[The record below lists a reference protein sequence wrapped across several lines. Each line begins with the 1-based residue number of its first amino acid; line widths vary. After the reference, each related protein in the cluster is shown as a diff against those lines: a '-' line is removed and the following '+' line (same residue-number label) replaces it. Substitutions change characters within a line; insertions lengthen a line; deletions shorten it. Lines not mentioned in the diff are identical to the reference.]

1 MGKIDNAVL
10 QARLLSLSSDSIP
23 VNVKKLAKGLNVTVL
38 YEDIGECSGFYT
50 ARSCGCYIVVNKN
63 QPTVRQRWT
72 ISHELGHHAL
82 PSPRSIEYFST
93 RERACNTFAAE
104 LLMPEN
110 AVRLYLPSF
119 LCNTWT
125 DTSDAMAKYFD
136 VSPQA
141 ALFRLEE
148 LNIIENISVNQLR
161 EAYIAVKAMNMPEHS
176 QLPAAMQ
183 IADFISEM
191 SKDKN

>member
-10 QARLLSLSSDSIP
+10 QARLLSLNSDSIP
-23 VNVKKLAKGLNVTVL
+23 VNVRKLAKDLDITVL
-38 YEDIGECSGFYT
+38 FENLGECSGFYT
-50 ARSCGCYIVVNKN
+50 ARPHGCYIVVNKD
-63 QPTVRQRWT
+63 QPCTRQRWT

-82 PSPRSIEYFST
+82 PSTRSIEYFSN
-93 RERACNTFAAE
+93 RERAANTFAAE

-110 AVRLYLPSF
+110 AVRLYLPQF
-119 LCNTWT
+119 LKSTWT
-125 DTSDAMAKYFD
+125 ETSDAMAKHFD

-148 LNIIENISVNQLR
+148 LNIIENTSIDQLR
-161 EAYIAVKAMNMPEHS
+161 EAYIAVRAMNMPEHS